1 MYNIGDKVVYPM
13 HGAGS
18 IVSIEEKEIMGEKQ
32 SYYIL
37 EMPGEVRVMIPT
49 STAEAHGIRDVIDKS
64 EAEKVFS
71 VLEQDETEM
80 EKNWNKRYR
89 DNMDKMKS
97 GNIYEIADVVRN
109 LSFKQK
115 EKGLSTG
122 EKKMLYN
129 AKQILVSELVLA
141 EHATQ
146 DEVEEL
152 VDNKINSSF
161 AMFKTDA
168 NVEPAIN
175 GNIVNKFIPFDDG
188 SNNV

>member
-1 MYNIGDKVVYPM
+1 MYNVGDEVVYPM
-13 HGAGS
+13 HGAGR
-18 IVSIEEKEIMGEKQ
+18 IVAIEEREVMEEKQ

-37 EMPGEVRVMIPT
+37 EMPGEVKVMIPT
-49 STAEAHGIRDVIDKS
+49 ATAEEHGIRSVINKE
-64 EAEKVFS
+64 EAQKVMS

-89 DNMDKMKS
+89 ENMDKMKS

-129 AKQILVSELVLA
+129 AKQILVSELVFA
-141 EHATQ
+141 ENSTQ
-146 DEVEEL
+146 NEVEEL
-152 VDNKINSSF
+152 IDSKINSSY
-161 AMFKTDA
+161 AMFRTDEGEIGKA
-168 NVEPAIN
+168 SAVS
-175 GNIVNKFIPFDDG
+175 IVNKFIPFNG
-188 SNNV
+188 